1 MQYKKVWNKIIW
13 MLVVYGL
20 ALLLPALIL
29 RLLKVSGA
37 MAINW
42 EVGLTAALAGLL
54 IWTDQRTNR
63 GTGLPP
69 DKKITIGDWLVY
81 GFTGLLLIYAAEFI
95 GVLLIRSLFGMPQV
109 SQNTTEILKMI
120 NKAPVFV
127 VYAVVLAPIMEEL
140 VFRKTIFGVGRRII
154 NPIGAALISSL
165 LFGLAHNDNRFLII
179 YSGIGLVLCWLYNRT
194 GSIKVT
200 MLAHALLNGITIALQ
215 LFVLH

>member
-13 MLVVYGL
+13 MLLGYGL
-20 ALLLPALIL
+20 ALLLPALIVQAF
-29 RLLKVSGA
+29 RLHGA
-37 MAINW
+37 VAINL
-42 EVGLTAALAGLL
+42 EVVLTAILTGLLLWIDRRTTREAGL
-54 IWTDQRTNR
+54 
-63 GTGLPP
+63 PA

-81 GFTGLLLIYAAEFI
+81 GFTGLLLIYGAEILGTF
-95 GVLLIRSLFGMPQV
+95 LITALFGMPQT
-109 SQNTTEILKMI
+109 SQNTTQILKI
-120 NKAPVFV
+120 IKSAPAFAI
-127 VYAVVLAPIMEEL
+127 YAVILAPIMEEL

-215 LFVLH
+215 LFLLK